1 MEKQGWFSTE
11 LAANENFSCLP
22 RLAVHCYIFY
32 MTQESWK
39 TIGVRMKRLRRIYR
53 LTQDD
58 VAEALELKSKAR
70 ISRWEHG
77 EQMPGEANKMKLCA
91 LYKTMYD
98 QLFYELRQEAV
109 EAINRYHT
117 KAQAREVEQESSSP
131 P

>member
-1 MEKQGWFSTE
+1 
-11 LAANENFSCLP
+11 
-22 RLAVHCYIFY
+22 
-32 MTQESWK
+32 
-39 TIGVRMKRLRRIYR
+39 MKRLRRIYR

-70 ISRWEHG
+70 ISRWENG

-109 EAINRYHT
+109 DAIDRYHR
-117 KAQAREVEQESSSP
+117 KVQARELRHEPPDSS
-131 P
+131 